1 MNNQLLRVSSLVE
14 NSGTK
19 VTTRDAVLIEKAARA
34 LRRIRVD
41 DSETHRM
48 VQTLNLEQR
57 LRVSFDMKR
66 GRLLDGL
73 GQFLVDVFGQR
84 IEWL

>member
-1 MNNQLLRVSSLVE
+1 M
-14 NSGTK
+14 
-19 VTTRDAVLIEKAARA
+19 
-34 LRRIRVD
+34 
-41 DSETHRM
+41 
-48 VQTLNLEQR
+48 NLEQR
-57 LRVSFDMKR
+57 LRVSFNMKR